1 MSQPEVS
8 YRQQWVSGVVAIEQD
23 QFPAFATT
31 YVVNPGTAAGTAKV
45 QYWRTI
51 GPVLVSEEEFAV
63 AAGGFYR
70 VFPFALPAVELE
82 LSPDLYWAVIWTT
95 SQDLVPT
102 CVFSST
108 APGEQSSG
116 QDETLAYFAP
126 GDFAQL
132 TLPYHP
138 GPPVPPVPPIPPIA
152 P

>member
-1 MSQPEVS
+1 LSRISFLHLLP
-8 YRQQWVSGVVAIEQD
+8 
-23 QFPAFATT
+23 T
-31 YVVNPGTAAGTAKV
+31 YVVNPGAAAGTAKV

-63 AAGGFYR
+63 GAGGFYR
-70 VFPFALPAVELE
+70 VFPFPLPEFEQE

-102 CVFSST
+102 CVFSSM

-116 QDETLAYFAP
+116 QDGTLAYFA
-126 GDFAQL
+126 QL
-132 TLPYHP
+132 ALPAHP
-138 GPPVPPVPPIPPIA
+138 GPPGPPIPPIPPIA